1 MTKKVLRFPVSFISS
16 NGWRAVG
23 GFKDTLL
30 NKRQACRKSPFH
42 IGQVLN
48 TCVQWCRLAGGTLD
62 TDVLWQV

>member
-30 NKRQACRKSPFH
+30 IHTYIPVATE
-42 IGQVLN
+42 L
-48 TCVQWCRLAGGTLD
+48 GGPWGHVPPQNALRYPCH
-62 TDVLWQV
+62 LGWSSYFGKI